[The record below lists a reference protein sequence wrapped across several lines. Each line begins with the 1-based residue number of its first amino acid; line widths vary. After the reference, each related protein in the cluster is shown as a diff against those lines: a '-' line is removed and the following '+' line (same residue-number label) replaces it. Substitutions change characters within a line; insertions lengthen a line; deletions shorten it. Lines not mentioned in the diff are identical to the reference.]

1 MSIRAAIFD
10 LGGVVIDIDLTAI
23 PRRLAELTG
32 VPAEAI
38 AAILLQGDYGRLD
51 SGRMDTADFHR
62 WFVERL
68 GRPVSLADFEDGW
81 NALYRGLVP
90 GIDRLLPDLSRRLR
104 LVALTNTNDSHA
116 RRWRPMYAPILSHFE
131 RLFLSCEIG
140 VCKPAPAAFQ
150 HVLDY
155 LQLPAA
161 EVAFID
167 DSPANV
173 EAARQLGLA
182 GIHAQT
188 CGQTAESLCR
198 LGVPV
203 HDAKERP

>member
-32 VPAEAI
+32 ASAGTIEAI
-38 AAILLQGDYGRLD
+38 LRQGDYDRLD
-51 SGRMDTADFHR
+51 SGRMDTAEFHR

-68 GRPVSLADFEDGW
+68 GHPIPLADFEDGW
-81 NALYRGLVP
+81 NALYRGLIP
-90 GIDRLLPDLSRRLR
+90 GIDRLLPDLAGRLR

-116 RRWRPMYAPILSHFE
+116 RRWRPLYAPILSHFE

-140 VCKPAPAAFQ
+140 VCKPDPAAFQ
-150 HVLDY
+150 HVLAY

-161 EVAFID
+161 DVAFID
-167 DSPANV
+167 DTPANV

-188 CGQTAESLCR
+188 CDQMAEGLRR
-198 LGVPV
+198 LAAPGTPIS
-203 HDAKERP
+203 